1 LTTQADLIGL
11 INRLRSE
18 PYEQEYFEFKANN
31 YEPQLI
37 GEYLSALSNGACLA
51 GKPRGYLIFGIDDT
65 THTIIGT
72 NFDPYS
78 TKGKGNQDLLL
89 WLSLGLHPNV
99 GFEATVVDHPE
110 GRLIL
115 FAVTAAW
122 DRPVKFY
129 GTAYIRIG
137 SSKTELS
144 KHPEL
149 ERAIWTIRTD
159 WSSQICESAS
169 LEDIDPVALI
179 RAREEFITKH
189 PGQAVEAGAW
199 DDITFLNKA
208 GLTIRGAMTYTALLL
223 LGRPES
229 TALLSPAVARITWIL
244 KDDKNQELDYY
255 HADPPFLIRVDEIF
269 KKIRNLTI
277 RVMPTGTL
285 FPKELSQYDSW
296 VIREALHNCIAHQ
309 DYTLRGRIQVI
320 ETPDAV
326 LLTNLGRFLPGDV
339 ETVILQDAPLEIYRS
354 PFLTAAM
361 VNLNMIDTQGG
372 GIKKMYQ
379 AQARRFFPLPDYDIS
394 EPDRVKVTIPGRI
407 LDEQYTR
414 LLMERTDLD
423 LHTIILLDTVQK
435 HKPLSKEEHA
445 HLKKEG
451 LVEGRYPKVFIAG
464 SVAEVTGQTAKHM
477 REKGFDDRYYQDLI
491 LLFIREHGPVSRKE
505 IDDLLMGK
513 LPEILTEGQK
523 STKIHNLVSTL
534 SRQNQIKNT
543 GTRKSPN
550 WIVLESEG

>member
-1 LTTQADLIGL
+1 M
-11 INRLRSE
+11 
-18 PYEQEYFEFKANN
+18 
-31 YEPQLI
+31 
-37 GEYLSALSNGACLA
+37 
-51 GKPRGYLIFGIDDT
+51 
-65 THTIIGT
+65 TH
-72 NFDPYS
+72 
-78 TKGKGNQDLLL
+78 
-89 WLSLGLHPNV
+89 
-99 GFEATVVDHPE
+99 
-110 GRLIL
+110 
-115 FAVTAAW
+115 
-122 DRPVKFY
+122 
-129 GTAYIRIG
+129 
-137 SSKTELS
+137 
-144 KHPEL
+144 
-149 ERAIWTIRTD
+149 
-159 WSSQICESAS
+159 
-169 LEDIDPVALI
+169 
-179 RAREEFITKH
+179 
-189 PGQAVEAGAW
+189 
-199 DDITFLNKA
+199 
-208 GLTIRGAMTYTALLL
+208 TALLL

-255 HADPPFLIRVDEIF
+255 HADPPFLIRVDEILQ
-269 KKIRNLTI
+269 KIRNLTI
-277 RVMPTGTL
+277 RVMPAGTL
-285 FPKELSQYDSW
+285 FPKELSQYDSR

-372 GIKKMYQ
+372 GIKKMYR

-435 HKPLSKEEHA
+435 QKPLSKEEHA

-464 SVAEVTGQTAKHM
+464 PVAEVTGQTAKHM

-513 LPEILTEGQK
+513 LPEILTVKQK
-523 STKIHNLVSTL
+523 RDKIHNLLHKL
-534 SRQNQIKNT
+534 SKE
-543 GTRKSPN
+543 KK
-550 WIVLESEG
+550 IVNSGSNYYPRWEIAIPTDQS